1 MPFEK
6 LQVWLESDEDIVHIY
21 SNGWLR
27 VVQSC
32 SIPGTLHIVE

>member
-6 LQVWLESDEDIVHIY
+6 LQVWLESDEDIVYVY
-21 SNGWLR
+21 SNGWLL

-32 SIPGTLHIVE
+32 SIPGTQHTVE